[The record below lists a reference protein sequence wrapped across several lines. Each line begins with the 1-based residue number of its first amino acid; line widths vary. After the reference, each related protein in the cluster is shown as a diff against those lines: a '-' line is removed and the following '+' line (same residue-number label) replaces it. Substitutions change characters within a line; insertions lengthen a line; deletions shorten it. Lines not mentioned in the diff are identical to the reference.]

1 VGRPPSRYCLR
12 GHDTHEFGRNKSHG
26 CKECDRLRQT
36 NSLTPIVQQR
46 LPFDPLD
53 AVMQQKGLSY
63 NSFGVAGSR
72 SIARYKHNGLTWEAA
87 DEWACKLG
95 YHPLE
100 IWGQNWFA
108 VGGLDG

>member
-12 GHDTHEFGRNKSHG
+12 GHDTFECGRNKSHG
-26 CKECDRLRQT
+26 CKECDRLRHVGE
-36 NSLTPIVQQR
+36 LPLPVAR
-46 LPFDPLD
+46 LPFEPLD
-53 AVMQQKGLSY
+53 VVMRQKGLSY

-87 DEWACKLG
+87 DEWACRLG

-100 IWGQNWFA
+100 LWGQTWYA